1 VHTSRS
7 PLAAL
12 ALLPLLA
19 LGLAAPARADLLVGV
34 AEGDVT
40 PATGTPLAGYGG
52 RLRPASGRAPDLNP
66 FDAHTLFE
74 PSTGV
79 RDPIEAQALVLER
92 DGLVVALLTIDAIG
106 CEDEFVTD
114 IARAARAAG
123 VPLTEDRLF
132 VAASHTHSGPG
143 ALSRRPLWA
152 LAACDLFSRRVHRRL
167 VQQTSDL
174 LARAFA
180 ARRPARVGWG
190 QVDVPGAT
198 RNRRAGTSKLVQDD
212 DVDPA
217 VRVLRV
223 DDAAAPAGAPPLAV
237 VMNYAVHG
245 TCLSEKNLLFSAD
258 VPGALRRAVAAA
270 VGCPVLFTNAAEGDV
285 APRPGGEDGLT
296 AVPARVAPA
305 VQALVRTITTRPDV
319 SLAVEEVWRDL
330 GHVVLHPGLLAGAQP
345 GEDPGVTR
353 TLGQL
358 ARRTPRALIDRL
370 VTARFRYAALRLG
383 DLVLLAVPGEP
394 ITAVGRRLGD
404 AARAVGLEPWIV
416 GLANGHM
423 GYIVTAEE
431 YAQGGYEA
439 WLTLYGEETA
449 ADLEDA
455 FAEVLRRLA
464 PF

>member
-1 VHTSRS
+1 MQPPGSS
-7 PLAAL
+7 
-12 ALLPLLA
+12 LLA
-19 LGLAAPARADLLVGV
+19 LCLLSLLAAPARADLLAGV
-34 AEGDVT
+34 AEADIT

-52 RLRPASGRAPDLNP
+52 RLRLAARRAPDLDP

-92 DGLVVALLTIDAIG
+92 DGLLVALLTIDAIG
-106 CEDEFVTD
+106 VEDELVTD

-123 VPLTEDRLF
+123 VPLSPDRLF

-167 VQQTSDL
+167 VQQTGDL
-174 LARAFA
+174 LARAYA

-190 QVDVPGAT
+190 QVGVPGAT
-198 RNRRAGTSKLVQDD
+198 RNRRAGTSALVEPD
-212 DVDPA
+212 DVDPT
-217 VRVLRV
+217 VRALRI
-223 DDAAAPAGAPPLAV
+223 DDAAAAPRSGAAPPLAV

-245 TCLSEKNLLFSAD
+245 TCLGEGNLRFSAD

-296 AVPARVAPA
+296 ALPARVAPE
-305 VQALVRTITTRPDV
+305 VQALVGAIETRADV
-319 SLAVEEVWRDL
+319 SLAVDEVWRDL
-330 GHVVLHPGLLAGAQP
+330 GHVVLHPGLLAPATP
-345 GEDPGVTR
+345 GEDRGVTR

-404 AARAVGLEPWIV
+404 AARAVGLEPWVV

-423 GYIVTAEE
+423 GYIVSAEE

-439 WLTLYGEETA
+439 WLTLYGVETA
-449 ADLEDA
+449 DDLARA
-455 FAEVLRRLA
+455 FAEVLERLA
-464 PF
+464 PR